1 MSDFSLTLVLQ
12 IKTSKTINDMAK
24 VQLKSEKIT
33 TFGGKNSA
41 ILYERR
47 RDVLYFKNL
56 YYQRA
61 TRPIEP
67 KSKAAVL
74 TPKALNALTMV
85 EKVMLLP
92 LSIFDI

>member
-1 MSDFSLTLVLQ
+1 MEENKQPLWLPRYRNVSLDFEYRQLRVVTSLTRPEYLIGCDWIFV
-12 IKTSKTINDMAK
+12 
-24 VQLKSEKIT
+24 
-33 TFGGKNSA
+33 FG
-41 ILYERR
+41 
-47 RDVLYFKNL
+47 D
-56 YYQRA
+56 YQRA

>member
-1 MSDFSLTLVLQ
+1 MQGGIGAPEGGVEAPEPRKGERT
-12 IKTSKTINDMAK
+12 T
-24 VQLKSEKIT
+24 KISGVYT
-33 TFGGKNSA
+33 TFLVQ
-41 ILYERR
+41 IH
-47 RDVLYFKNL
+47 
-56 YYQRA
+56 YQSA